1 MVKQQRLKITLHD
14 DALFSASSATEGGLR
29 TLDYIPGAAL
39 LGAAAASC
47 YGGCSDAWNLFHSGA
62 VRFGDGIPLHE
73 NGLPA
78 WPAPLTWQRPKE
90 GSYVD
95 EKGRLREGVALANA
109 SAGEVTRG
117 LQRKPLRGTYITADG
132 HIVRLTHRISLK
144 TAINPDTG
152 RIATGQLFQYESLV
166 GNVQFAATLSWDD
179 GHDVLASQVLKAL
192 CGGTVALGRSR
203 SAEYG
208 GATVE
213 LLDDKTTDW
222 PRLPGTDCL
231 KHVSLWC
238 LSDLCL
244 IDAKGQPCLSPTVA
258 NLGLP
263 VGQLVAA
270 RSYIQTRAY
279 SPFNAHR
286 QAYDIE
292 RQVITRG
299 SVLTFE
305 FDEPQTIASLNDKLL
320 VGVGLHREAGL
331 GVLSADHAWQKEK
344 SFEVTNTG
352 VFAEFVDPQ
361 SRKYAD
367 ASPNEADS
375 SFLAWLTARCNVT
388 NVDANRRVWAQG
400 KHKIVRAILASAR
413 KLSSQSAEQTQPSA
427 TQWGNIRERARGVV
441 TSAGLMASLAGPGGP
456 LFGAKNSFFAQE
468 TPEQVFQREKA
479 RTGKNSVWFAA
490 AFLVTSGLDGR
501 QRNRSICLG
510 DWLLAELVQLNDENG
525 VGEYLAALAALARSA
540 AQSDKDGRVTYQEPH
555 RANR

>member
-1 MVKQQRLKITLHD
+1 M
-14 DALFSASSATEGGLR
+14 
-29 TLDYIPGAAL
+29 
-39 LGAAAASC
+39 
-47 YGGCSDAWNLFHSGA
+47 
-62 VRFGDGIPLHE
+62 
-73 NGLPA
+73 
-78 WPAPLTWQRPKE
+78 
-90 GSYVD
+90 D
-95 EKGRLREGVALANA
+95 EMGRLLEGVALANA

-166 GNVQFAATLSWDD
+166 GNARFAATVSWDD
-179 GHDVLASQVLKAL
+179 GHDALANQALKAL
-192 CGGTVALGRSR
+192 CGRTLALGRSR

-208 GATVE
+208 GATIE
-213 LLDDKTTDW
+213 LVGDKAIDW
-222 PRLPGTDCL
+222 PRLPGTDYA

-244 IDAKGQPCLSPTVA
+244 IDATGQPCLSPTVA
-258 NLGLP
+258 DLGLP
-263 VGQLVAA
+263 AGQLVSA
-270 RSYIQTRAY
+270 RSYIQTRTY

-286 QAYDIE
+286 QAYDVE

-305 FDEPQTIASLNDKLL
+305 FDQPQTMASLNDKLL

-344 SFEVTNTG
+344 SFEVTTVG
-352 VFAEFVDPQ
+352 VFAKLVDPR
-361 SRKYAD
+361 SVKYTD
-367 ASPNEADS
+367 ASPTEADS

-388 NVDANRRVWAQG
+388 TVDAERRVWAQG
-400 KHKIVRAILASAR
+400 KHKIVMAILASAR

-427 TQWGNIRERARGVV
+427 TQWGNIRERAGGAG
-441 TSAGLMASLAGPGGP
+441 TTAGLMASLAGPSGP
-456 LFGAKNSFFAQE
+456 LFGAQNAFFAKD
-468 TPEQVFQREKA
+468 TPDQVNQREKA

-490 AFLVTSGLDGR
+490 AFLLTSGLDGR

-510 DWLLAELVQLNDENG
+510 DWLLAELAQLRDENG
-525 VGEYLAALAALARSA
+525 VGEYLAALAALARSSA
-540 AQSDKDGRVTYQEPH
+540 KSDSNDPVTNLEPRH
-555 RANR
+555 ANR